1 MMWSANIAY
10 ILEGLGQE
18 YGIAGAGLGA
28 VGACFPLGLMFGAFT
43 WGLIG
48 DKYGRMYSFKSTV
61 CISTFSSLILTCSIH
76 PAMCGVALVLLG
88 FGMGGELSLGGTV
101 FCEFC
106 PPSKSNYLTLLAF
119 FWGLG
124 GTISA
129 LIAFITV
136 MTNSTAIYSRR
147 FIVGSGFVIEV
158 FCLMFRFFLE
168 ETPAYALLV
177 GQIDKAEKILNNI
190 SVQNTQRE
198 FYLDTRLK
206 SMNRE
211 SICSRPDQKGQKSSK
226 EIIGD
231 LFKGYNLKLMTF
243 FGIVISNQMYFC
255 SSFAYTSILYF
266 MPILLS
272 SMSTSTAYAV
282 ILIQQA
288 CGIPG
293 TIIGSK
299 LVDTKLGRKFTI
311 VLSFSL
317 AFVACFLFYIDQTAP
332 AVSLT

>member
-10 ILEGLGQE
+10 ILEGLALE
-18 YGIAGAGLGA
+18 YGRSGVAIGGI
-28 VGACFPLGLMFGAFT
+28 GACFPLGLMMGAFT
-43 WGLIG
+43 WGLVG

-61 CISTFSSLILTCSIH
+61 CISTFFALVLTCTLH
-76 PAMCGVALVLLG
+76 PAMSGIALVFLG

-106 PPSKSNYLTLLAF
+106 PPSKSHYLTLLAF

-136 MTNSTAIYSRR
+136 ITNNTAIYGWR

-158 FCLMFRFFLE
+158 FCLAFRFFME
-168 ETPAYALLV
+168 ETPAYAILA
-177 GQIDKAEKILNNI
+177 GQIEKAEKIFNNI
-190 SVQNTQRE
+190 SMQNGGKE
-198 FYLDTRLK
+198 FYLDPKVK
-206 SMNRE
+206 SINRE
-211 SICSRPDQKGQKSSK
+211 SFCSAAEIQSKKSSK
-226 EIIGD
+226 ELIGQ
-231 LFKGYNLKLMTF
+231 LFKGKNVKLMTF
-243 FGIVISNQMYFC
+243 FGIVISIQMYFT

-266 MPILLS
+266 MPVLLS
-272 SMSTSTAYAV
+272 SMDTKTAYGV

-293 TIIGSK
+293 TLVGTK
-299 LVDTKLGRKFTI
+299 LVDSKLGRKFTI
-311 VLSFSL
+311 VISFAL
-317 AFVACFLFYIDQTAP
+317 AFLCCFLFYINQSAA
-332 AVSLT
+332 AVRFT

>member
-1 MMWSANIAY
+1 MSGPA
-10 ILEGLGQE
+10 
-18 YGIAGAGLGA
+18 LGA

-61 CISTFSSLILTCSIH
+61 CISTFFSLLLTCSVH
-76 PAMCGVALVLLG
+76 PAMCGVALVFLG

-124 GTISA
+124 GTVSA
-129 LIAFITV
+129 MIAFITV
-136 MTNSTAIYSRR
+136 MTNTTDIYSWRY
-147 FIVGSGFVIEV
+147 IVGSGFVIEV
-158 FCLMFRFFLE
+158 FCLMFRFFME

-177 GQIDKAEKILNNI
+177 GQIDKAEKIFNNI
-190 SVQNTQRE
+190 SVQNNRKE

-206 SMNRE
+206 TLNRE
-211 SICSRPDQKGQKSSK
+211 SVCSRPEQKGQKSSK
-226 EIIGD
+226 EMLSD
-231 LFKGYNLKLMTF
+231 LFKGNNLKLMTF
-243 FGIVISNQMYFC
+243 FGIVISNQMYFT

-272 SMSTSTAYAV
+272 NMSTSTAYGV

-311 VLSFSL
+311 VLSFAL
-317 AFVACFLFYIDQTAP
+317 AFLCCFLFYINQSAP
-332 AVSLT
+332 AVSFI